1 MLSFG
6 DNINYLINSDVN
18 VFYRQVIMFTFDEKN
33 MYNGLERATDAVTFR
48 HHEA

>member
-6 DNINYLINSDVN
+6 DNINYLINSDMKVL
-18 VFYRQVIMFTFDEKN
+18 YRLVIWFTFDEKN
-33 MYNGLERATDAVTFR
+33 MYNGLERATDTLTFR